1 MSSTR
6 TEALSTS
13 WAVPLLATATGR
25 GVRIGIVDSG
35 VHATHPH
42 VQGVAGGVSITS
54 DGACTD
60 DFLDRIGHGTAVT
73 AAIREKAPDADLYAV
88 RVFDRALSANV
99 ATLCAA
105 LDWAI
110 DSGMRVI
117 NLSLGTANAGHRERL
132 AAVVQRATERG
143 AIIVAAGLDE
153 GIAWL
158 PGSLPGV
165 VPVRVDWRM
174 PRGEFQIVHTA
185 GGAAMSTSGF
195 PRPIPGVPPERN
207 LNGISF
213 AVANA
218 TGFIAR
224 ILEHTPSATAA
235 DILAIRAVDA

>member
-1 MSSTR
+1 MFNTL
-6 TEALSTS
+6 TETQ
-13 WAVPLLATATGR
+13 PLTATGR
-25 GVRIGIVDSG
+25 GVRVAIVDSG

-42 VQGVAGGVSITS
+42 VQGVAGGVGITA
-54 DGACTD
+54 DGACSD

-110 DSGMRVI
+110 DAGMRVI
-117 NLSLGTANAGHRERL
+117 NLSLGTANPVHRNRL
-132 AAVVQRATERG
+132 AAVVQRATDRG
-143 AIIVAAGLDE
+143 AIIVAAGFDE

-165 VPVRVDWRM
+165 VPVHVDWRI
-174 PRGEFQIVHTA
+174 PREEFQIVWTPE
-185 GGAAMSTSGF
+185 GEVMRTSGF

-218 TGFIAR
+218 TGFVAR
-224 ILEHTPSATAA
+224 ILEHMPSATAA
-235 DILAIRAVDA
+235 DILAMRISDT